1 MPKATK
7 EAPEETPEVEDGA
20 AEIAEEAPAKKSSR
34 GMLIMMVVLLVPAIV
49 GGYLAYSHFGQIT
62 EAVASTG
69 AGSAEANSRDS
80 VTTYGQFAS
89 INELLVNPKNSGG
102 KRFLVV
108 SLGVETKS
116 TAVIG
121 ELEQKDVVVRD
132 AILQLLSER
141 TSDELA
147 AIERRDSLKQ
157 QIIFRLNGILQE
169 GDIDRLYFTQYLLQ

>member
-7 EAPEETPEVEDGA
+7 EAPEETPEKEDDA
-20 AEIAEEAPAKKSSR
+20 AEVAEAAHPKKSSR
-34 GMLIMMVVLLVPAIV
+34 MMLVVVAVLLVPALV
-49 GGYLAYSHFGQIT
+49 GGYLAYSHFGQIA

-69 AGSAEANSRDS
+69 AGAGDDTATDSA
-80 VTTYGQFAS
+80 TTYGQFTS
-89 INELLVNPKNSGG
+89 IDELLINPKNSGG

-116 TAVIG
+116 PAVIG
-121 ELEQKDVVVRD
+121 ELAQKDVVVRD

>member
-7 EAPEETPEVEDGA
+7 EAPEETPEKEVDA
-20 AEIAEEAPAKKSSR
+20 AEVADEAPPEKSSR
-34 GMLIMMVVLLVPAIV
+34 MMLAVVAVLLVPALI
-49 GGYLAYSHFGQIT
+49 GGYLAYNHFGKIA

-69 AGSAEANSRDS
+69 VGSSGQAADS
-80 VTTYGQFAS
+80 TTTYGQFAS
-89 INELLVNPKNSGG
+89 IDELLVNPKNSGG

-116 TAVIG
+116 PAVLG